1 MQTCQDNYS
10 TVFSSFGE
18 MQTYHQRLSQESQW
32 RRCCVRDLTIEPLDS
47 KSPLAEDLPA
57 FAPGTSQEAVRDTI
71 RGLGLAMRV
80 EGNLYPMRD
89 TAYKSLL
96 DRAKLRGSVL
106 PKLSRPKLA
115 RTLNDCLHVFTSDAL
130 VLIRDEKVA
139 AAHSGEPADY
149 AVLPADELLEVLQA
163 KLDSR
168 FPGNQFETGY
178 WDHTLTSAIWTLPGQ
193 KEDLLRTYQQELAAR
208 GKTGVESRLT
218 PAVQFLTSDIGV
230 SSAKVIALL
239 EGGKTPI
246 HIGSCVA
253 VDHRCWAKVEDF
265 DKSLDQLFAQFQ
277 DSVGKLQK
285 LLNVY
290 LDYPVNAMTRVC
302 KKLNLP
308 KKAALEAIHQ
318 FEVSYGGGPAT
329 AHDVFLAM
337 QEIPFFLSCDHAP
350 ESKLLAVAESM
361 ARALTFRWEDYDLA
375 KGVEY

>member
-1 MQTCQDNYS
+1 M
-10 TVFSSFGE
+10 
-18 MQTYHQRLSQESQW
+18 
-32 RRCCVRDLTIEPLDS
+32 
-47 KSPLAEDLPA
+47 
-57 FAPGTSQEAVRDTI
+57 
-71 RGLGLAMRV
+71 
-80 EGNLYPMRD
+80 
-89 TAYKSLL
+89 
-96 DRAKLRGSVL
+96 L

-193 KEDLLRTYQQELAAR
+193 KEELLRTYQQELAAR

-277 DSVGKLQK
+277 DSVEKLQK

-318 FEVSYGGGPAT
+318 FEVTYGGGPAM
-329 AHDVFLAM
+329 AHDVFIAM
-337 QEIPFFLSCDHAP
+337 QEIPFLLSCDHAP
-350 ESKLLAVAESM
+350 ESKLLAVSEAM
-361 ARALTFRWEDYDLA
+361 ARALTFRWEEYDLA

>member
-1 MQTCQDNYS
+1 MQTCTDQFS
-10 TVFSSFGE
+10 TVFSQFGE
-18 MQTYHQRLSQESQW
+18 MRDYHRHLEETSQW
-32 RRCCVRDLTIEPLDS
+32 RRCPVRDLIVEPLD
-47 KSPLAEDLPA
+47 KSSALAQDLVA
-57 FAPGTSQEAVRDTI
+57 FAPGTSREAVADTV
-71 RGLGLAMRV
+71 RGLGLALRV
-80 EGNLYPMRD
+80 DGSLYPVRD
-89 TAYKSLL
+89 TAYRSLL
-96 DRAKLRGSVL
+96 ERAKLAGSVL

-193 KEDLLRTYQQELAAR
+193 KEELLRTYQQELAAR

-290 LDYPVNAMTRVC
+290 LDGPRRVSGHAGDS
-302 KKLNLP
+302 LS
-308 KKAALEAIHQ
+308 LE
-318 FEVSYGGGPAT
+318 
-329 AHDVFLAM
+329 L
-337 QEIPFFLSCDHAP
+337 
-350 ESKLLAVAESM
+350 
-361 ARALTFRWEDYDLA
+361 
-375 KGVEY
+375 

>member
-1 MQTCQDNYS
+1 M
-10 TVFSSFGE
+10 
-18 MQTYHQRLSQESQW
+18 
-32 RRCCVRDLTIEPLDS
+32 
-47 KSPLAEDLPA
+47 
-57 FAPGTSQEAVRDTI
+57 RDTV

-193 KEDLLRTYQQELAAR
+193 KEELLRTYQQELAAR

-290 LDYPVNAMTRVC
+290 LNYPVNAMTRVC

-318 FEVSYGGGPAT
+318 FEVTYGGGPAT

>member
-1 MQTCQDNYS
+1 MFPAKFHRHKPVSLGRPAFFIAGDRRKERSMQTCQDNYS

-18 MQTYHQRLSQESQW
+18 MQTYHRRLSQESQW
-32 RRCCVRDLTIEPLDS
+32 RRCRVRDLTIEPLDS

-57 FAPGTSQEAVRDTI
+57 FAPGTSQEAVRDTV

-80 EGNLYPMRD
+80 QGSLYPMRD

-178 WDHTLTSAIWTLPGQ
+178 WCRNLTIPYEGSV
-193 KEDLLRTYQQELAAR
+193 LLLFYL
-208 GKTGVESRLT
+208 L
-218 PAVQFLTSDIGV
+218 LL
-230 SSAKVIALL
+230 ALL
-239 EGGKTPI
+239 SNMYCSATVTKT
-246 HIGSCVA
+246 
-253 VDHRCWAKVEDF
+253 
-265 DKSLDQLFAQFQ
+265 
-277 DSVGKLQK
+277 
-285 LLNVY
+285 
-290 LDYPVNAMTRVC
+290 
-302 KKLNLP
+302 
-308 KKAALEAIHQ
+308 
-318 FEVSYGGGPAT
+318 
-329 AHDVFLAM
+329 
-337 QEIPFFLSCDHAP
+337 
-350 ESKLLAVAESM
+350 
-361 ARALTFRWEDYDLA
+361 
-375 KGVEY
+375 